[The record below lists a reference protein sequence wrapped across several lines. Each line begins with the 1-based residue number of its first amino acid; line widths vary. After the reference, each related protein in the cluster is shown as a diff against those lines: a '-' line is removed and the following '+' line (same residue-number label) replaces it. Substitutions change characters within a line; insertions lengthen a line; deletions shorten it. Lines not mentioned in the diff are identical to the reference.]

1 MGIGSCSFVRGQCW
15 VTCWHGYWHV
25 PKSTG
30 YDQYSSSALSP
41 ILLVLF
47 HQRIST
53 TGMYKMMVVITV
65 IDNSTIGNQ
74 YHMYLCSLQDWGDV
88 QEPSRHP
95 CSCSQCT
102 TSTKCRI
109 GSWTCFWRTQA
120 QDYGI
125 WEASHGIYLFWL
137 STTPSLQL
145 RRQVCKVDWS
155 YANTSFGWWQKIGS
169 RSIQACS
176 QQVCFNDQPYHT
188 LLNHCYQ
195 LSDPT
200 MHWIP
205 CSYYC
210 CWLHLLGI
218 HVDQEYRPII
228 WRIGKRTALGSVFLF
243 TNGRYW
249 RYTCLWWWMLQ
260 RYLDIL

>member
-1 MGIGSCSFVRGQCW
+1 MGIGPCSFVRGQCW

-41 ILLVLF
+41 ILLVLL

-53 TGMYKMMVVITV
+53 TGMYKMMIIIPV

-176 QQVCFNDQPYHT
+176 QQVCFNNQPYITLYWIIVISYQIPLCIEYPAHT
-188 LLNHCYQ
+188 IAAGCIYLASMLIKSTDPSFEGLAKGQPWDQ
-195 LSDPT
+195 LF
-200 MHWIP
+200 
-205 CSYYC
+205 CSRMEDIE
-210 CWLHLLGI
+210 GI
-218 HVDQEYRPII
+218 HVYDDECYRD
-228 WRIGKRTALGSVFLF
+228 T
-243 TNGRYW
+243 
-249 RYTCLWWWMLQ
+249 
-260 RYLDIL
+260 